1 MSVKPDLG
9 PEPIDAF
16 ERELQQAL
24 QRRPAPPGLKR
35 KIMARRSPKA
45 PRTQA
50 PLWMR
55 LAASIAIVALIGV
68 GVVER
73 NREEERKGE
82 AARQQV
88 FTALRLTNRAL
99 THVNRQLASH
109 NRAQDTQN

>member
-1 MSVKPDLG
+1 MSVEPDLG
-9 PEPIDAF
+9 PEPIDEF

-35 KIMARRSPKA
+35 KIMARRRPQLNRA
-45 PRTQA
+45 QG

-99 THVNRQLASH
+99 THVNQQLASH
-109 NRAQDTQN
+109 NRRQDSQN